1 MDSDRCNLC
10 TFEKKSALFKTCLL
24 YLIFIIVLPV
34 SLFSQ
39 TTQEI
44 NYDSDRTLKNEQR
57 YPGALIL
64 SKVDNQV
71 YFDHDGIEVWC
82 DNAVFYKEANFFKAY
97 GNIRMEQ
104 GDSVKM
110 TSNYAEYNGNT
121 EFAFASGK
129 VRMERPQTTLETD
142 SLFFDR
148 IKQQAY
154 YRSGGKVTDTASVLT
169 SKIGRYFLEEDKY
182 SFVTEVLVTN
192 PDYTINSEQLD
203 FYSES
208 GHAYL
213 YGPST
218 IKSETSTVYCERG
231 FYDTRA
237 DNGYFVKNSQINY
250 DNRILKGDSLYFNRE
265 TSFASATNNIK
276 VIDTINDSR
285 VTGHY
290 AEVYRDKDSVFIT
303 KRALAASLQDRDSL
317 FIHSDTIMITG
328 KPDKRIIRG
337 YYDVRIFKEGRNGEN
352 AMSGRSDSI
361 YSNQQSGLTKLINL
375 NREGTRK
382 PVLWSGE
389 NQMTGDSIH
398 LQSNTKTEQL
408 DSLLVFENAFLI
420 QKDSIEGYNQIK
432 GKILTGYFE
441 DNELYEVIIDKNT
454 ETLHYMRNSDAELI
468 GINKTLA
475 SSIRIIFEDRQIQD
489 IYYYNQIDG
498 KLTPEADFPPN
509 ARELKG
515 FNWRGEERIQS
526 KEGLFEGK
534 PEPELT
540 RIQGIPLPDEPDEFF
555 EEREEDDLLLNENS
569 RLKPGI
575 LKNRDADSL
584 KFKNEKVLDSIK
596 PETKKDSLKKE
607 IENQSAS
614 KSARKKE

>member
-1 MDSDRCNLC
+1 LKRYSSPL
-10 TFEKKSALFKTCLL
+10 FFLILIISVFASA
-24 YLIFIIVLPV
+24 
-34 SLFSQ
+34 Q
-39 TTQEI
+39 TNQEI

-97 GNIRMEQ
+97 GNIRMQQ
-104 GDSVKM
+104 GDSVRM
-110 TSNYAEYNGNT
+110 TSNYAEYNGDT

-129 VRMERPQTTLETD
+129 VKMTRPQTTLETD

-169 SKIGRYFLEEDKY
+169 STIGRYFMEEDKY
-182 SFVTEVLVTN
+182 SFVNNVVVTN
-192 PDYTINSEQLD
+192 PEYKINSEQLD

-218 IKSETSTVYCERG
+218 IVSETSTVYCERG

-250 DNRILKGDSLYFNRE
+250 DNRILKGDSLYFNRKN
-265 TSFASATNNIK
+265 SFASATNNIR

-285 VTGHY
+285 VSGHY

-303 KRALAASLQDRDSL
+303 KKALAASLQDRDTL

-328 KPDKRIIRG
+328 KPEKRILRG
-337 YYDVRIFKEGRNGEN
+337 FYDVRIFKEDQTGEN
-352 AMSGRSDSI
+352 TMSGRSDSI
-361 YSNQQSGLTKLINL
+361 YSDQQSGLTKLINISSKA
-375 NREGTRK
+375 NGK
-382 PVLWSGE
+382 PVLWSAE

-398 LQSNTKTEQL
+398 LQSNPKTEQL
-408 DSLLVFENAFLI
+408 DSLLVFDNAFLI
-420 QKDSIEGYNQIK
+420 QKDSIEGYNQLK
-432 GKILTGYFE
+432 GKILTGYFRE
-441 DNELYEVIIDKNT
+441 NELYEVVIDKNT
-454 ETLHYMRNSDAELI
+454 ETLNYMRNSENELI

-475 SSIRIIFEDRQIQD
+475 SSIRILFADQQIED
-489 IYYYNQIDG
+489 IYYYNQVDG
-498 KLTPEADFPPN
+498 NLTPEADFPPN
-509 ARELKG
+509 ARQLQG
-515 FNWRGEERIQS
+515 FNWRGEERILS

-540 RIQGIPLPDEPDEFF
+540 RIKGIPLPDEPEEFF
-555 EEREEDDLLLNENS
+555 DEREEDDLLLDENS
-569 RLKPGI
+569 RLNPKV
-575 LKNRDADSL
+575 LKNRKVDTLKIKSEKIPDSL
-584 KFKNEKVLDSIK
+584 KVETSKKADSVNTIQQ
-596 PETKKDSLKKE
+596 KKD
-607 IENQSAS
+607 N
-614 KSARKKE
+614 

>member
-1 MDSDRCNLC
+1 MKTDTSNFI
-10 TFEKKSALFKTCLL
+10 TFEKNFSLL
-24 YLIFIIVLPV
+24 RPYSIIVFFLV
-34 SLFSQ
+34 CSIQVLAQ
-39 TTQEI
+39 QNQEI

-82 DNAVFYKEANFFKAY
+82 DNAVFYKNANFFKAY
-97 GNIRMEQ
+97 GNIRMQQ
-104 GDSVKM
+104 GDSVRM

-121 EFAFASGK
+121 EFAFASGN

-169 SKIGRYFLEEDKY
+169 STVGRYYMDQDKY
-182 SFVTEVLVTN
+182 SFVNQVVVTN
-192 PDYTINSEQLD
+192 PEYTINSEQLD

-218 IKSETSTVYCERG
+218 IESETSTVYCERG

-250 DNRILKGDSLYFNRE
+250 DNRILKGDSLYFNRGK
-265 TSFASATNNIK
+265 SFASATNNIR

-303 KRALAASLQDRDSL
+303 KRAMAASLQDRDTL

-328 KPDKRIIRG
+328 KPEKRIIRG
-337 YYDVRIFKEGRNGEN
+337 YYDVRIFKEDQTGEN
-352 AMSGRSDSI
+352 PMSGRSDSI
-361 YSNQQSGLTKLINL
+361 YSDQKSGLTKLINMSRFG
-375 NREGTRK
+375 NGK

-389 NQMTGDSIH
+389 NQMSGDSIH

-408 DSLLVFENAFLI
+408 DSLLVFDNAFLI
-420 QKDSIEGYNQIK
+420 QKDTIEGYNQLR
-432 GKILTGYFE
+432 GKELTGYFV
-441 DNELYEVIIDKNT
+441 DNELQKVVINKNT
-454 ETLHYMRNSDAELI
+454 ETLNYMRNEDSDLI

-475 SSIRIIFEDRQIQD
+475 SSVEIFFNEQQIQD
-489 IYYYNQIDG
+489 IYYYNQVDG
-498 KLTPEADFPPN
+498 TLTPEEDFPPN
-509 ARELKG
+509 ARQLQG
-515 FNWRGEERIQS
+515 FNWRGEERITS
-526 KEGLFEGK
+526 KESLFEGDPPLK
-534 PEPELT
+534 LPK
-540 RIQGIPLPDEPDEFF
+540 IKGIPLPDEPDEFF
-555 EEREEDDLLLNENS
+555 DEREDDDPLLNENS
-569 RLKPGI
+569 RLDPKV
-575 LKNRDADSL
+575 LKNQDLDSL
-584 KFKNEKVLDSIK
+584 KTKQEVQKDSIK
-596 PETKKDSLKKE
+596 NDPPATDSIKAKE
-607 IENQSAS
+607 
-614 KSARKKE
+614 

>member
-1 MDSDRCNLC
+1 MSERIYNRTDTSNFI
-10 TFEKKSALFKTCLL
+10 TFEKNLSYLKPYLL
-24 YLIFIIVLPV
+24 IVLFLLVTFPV
-34 SLFSQ
+34 LSQ
-39 TTQEI
+39 QNQEI
-44 NYDSDRTLKNEQR
+44 NYDSDRTLKNEER

-82 DNAVFYKEANFFKAY
+82 DNAVFYKSDNFFKAY
-97 GNIRMEQ
+97 GNIRMQQ
-104 GDSVKM
+104 GDSVRM

-121 EFAFASGK
+121 EFAFASGN

-169 SKIGRYFLEEDKY
+169 STIGRYFMNEDKY
-182 SFVTEVLVTN
+182 SFVNEVVVTN
-192 PDYTINSEQLD
+192 PEYTINSEQLD

-218 IKSETSTVYCERG
+218 IESETSTVYCERG

-250 DNRILKGDSLYFNRE
+250 DNRILKGDSLYFNRQN
-265 TSFASATNNIK
+265 SFASATNNIK

-303 KRALAASLQDRDSL
+303 KRALAASLQERDTL

-328 KPDKRIIRG
+328 KPEKRIIRG
-337 YYDVRIFKEGRNGEN
+337 FYDVRIFKEDQTGEN
-352 AMSGRSDSI
+352 PMSGRSDSI
-361 YSNQQSGLTKLINL
+361 YSDQQSGLTKLINISRL
-375 NREGTRK
+375 GNGK

-398 LQSNTKTEQL
+398 LQSDTKTEQL
-408 DSLLVFENAFLI
+408 DSLLVFNNAFLI
-420 QKDSIEGYNQIK
+420 QKDSIEGYNQLK
-432 GKILTGYFE
+432 GKELTGYFE
-441 DNELYEVIIDKNT
+441 NNNLQKVIIDKNT
-454 ETLHYMRNSDAELI
+454 ETLNYMRNDENELI

-475 SSIRIIFEDRQIQD
+475 SSVEIFFEDQQIED
-489 IYYYNQIDG
+489 IYYYNQVDG
-498 KLTPEADFPPN
+498 NLTPEEEFPPN
-509 ARELKG
+509 ARKLQG

-526 KEGLFEGK
+526 KEGLFEGDPPLNLPK
-534 PEPELT
+534 
-540 RIQGIPLPDEPDEFF
+540 IQGIELPEEPEEFF
-555 EEREEDDLLLNENS
+555 DEREDDDLLLNENS
-569 RLKPGI
+569 RLNPKV

-584 KFKNEKVLDSIK
+584 KFRKEILKDSIK
-596 PETKKDSLKKE
+596 NPAPVQDS
-607 IENQSAS
+607 I
-614 KSARKKE
+614 R

>member
-1 MDSDRCNLC
+1 MNQDTSNFI
-10 TFEKKSALFKTCLL
+10 TFEKNFSLLRPFYITALFL
-24 YLIFIIVLPV
+24 
-34 SLFSQ
+34 LFSFQ
-39 TTQEI
+39 LLSQKNQAI
-44 NYDSDRTLKNEQR
+44 NYDSDRTLKNEER

-82 DNAVFYKEANFFKAY
+82 DNAVFYKNANFFKAY
-97 GNIRMEQ
+97 GNIRMQQ
-104 GDSVKM
+104 GDSVRM

-121 EFAFASGK
+121 EFAFASGN

-169 SKIGRYFLEEDKY
+169 STVGRYYMDQDKY
-182 SFVTEVLVTN
+182 SFVNEVVVTN
-192 PDYTINSEQLD
+192 PEYTINSEQLD

-231 FYDTRA
+231 FYDTRE

-250 DNRILKGDSLYFNRE
+250 DNRILKGDSLYFNRKN
-265 TSFASATNNIK
+265 SFASATNNIK

-290 AEVYRDKDSVFIT
+290 AEVYRDRDSVFIT
-303 KRALAASLQDRDSL
+303 KRALAASLQDRDTL

-328 KPDKRIIRG
+328 KPEKRVIRG
-337 YYDVRIFKEGRNGEN
+337 FYDVRIFKEDQTGEN
-352 AMSGRSDSI
+352 PMSGKSDSI
-361 YSNQQSGLTKLINL
+361 FSNQQTGLTKLINL
-375 NREGTRK
+375 NRFGNGK

-389 NQMTGDSIH
+389 NQMSGDSIH

-408 DSLLVFENAFLI
+408 DSLLVFDNAFLI
-420 QKDSIEGYNQIK
+420 QKDTIEGYNQLK
-432 GKILTGYFE
+432 GKELTGYFKE
-441 DNELYEVIIDKNT
+441 NELQKVVIDKNT
-454 ETLHYMRNSDAELI
+454 ETLNFMRNKENELI

-475 SSIRIIFEDRQIQD
+475 SSVEILFDEQQIQD
-489 IYYYNQIDG
+489 IYYYNQVDG
-498 KLTPEADFPPN
+498 TLTPEADFPPN
-509 ARELKG
+509 ARKLQG
-515 FNWRGEERIQS
+515 FNWRGEERILN
-526 KEGLFEGK
+526 KEGLFDGD
-534 PEPELT
+534 PELDLPS
-540 RIQGIPLPDEPDEFF
+540 IQGISLPDEPEEFF
-555 EEREEDDLLLNENS
+555 DDREEDDLLLNENS
-569 RLKPGI
+569 RLKPQV
-575 LKNRDADSL
+575 LKNREADSL
-584 KFKNEKVLDSIK
+584 KFK
-596 PETKKDSLKKE
+596 KKIPVDSLKK
-607 IENQSAS
+607 
-614 KSARKKE
+614 KSPPKKGPKKIKNSTQI

>member
-1 MDSDRCNLC
+1 MFRQY
-10 TFEKKSALFKTCLL
+10 F
-24 YLIFIIVLPV
+24 FIIICVFALPILA
-34 SLFSQ
+34 SAQ
-39 TTQEI
+39 DTQEI
-44 NYDSDRTLKNEQR
+44 NYDSDRTLKNEER

-97 GNIRMEQ
+97 GNIRMKQ
-104 GDSVKM
+104 GDSVSM

-121 EFAFASGK
+121 EFAFASGNVQMK
-129 VRMERPQTTLETD
+129 RPQTTLETD

-148 IKQQAY
+148 LKQEAY

-169 SKIGRYFLEEDKY
+169 SQIGRYFMEEDKY
-182 SFVTEVLVTN
+182 SFINEVVVTN
-192 PDYTINSEQLD
+192 PEYTINSEQLD
-203 FYSES
+203 FYSET

-265 TSFASATNNIK
+265 TSFASATNNIS
-276 VIDTINDSR
+276 VTDTINDSR

-290 AEVYRDKDSVFIT
+290 AEVFRDKDSVFIT
-303 KRALAASLQDRDSL
+303 KRALAASLQERDTL

-328 KPDKRIIRG
+328 KPEKRVLRG
-337 YYDVRIFKEGRNGEN
+337 FYDVRIFKEDETGEN
-352 AMSGRSDSI
+352 PMSGRSDSI
-361 YSNQQSGLTKLINL
+361 YSDQQTGLTKLINL
-375 NREGTRK
+375 NREGGLRN
-382 PVLWSGE
+382 PVLWSSE

-398 LQSNTKTEQL
+398 LMSNTKTEQL
-408 DSLLVFENAFLI
+408 DSLLVFDNAFLI
-420 QKDSIEGYNQIK
+420 QKDTIEGYNQVK
-432 GKILTGYFE
+432 GKILTGYFQN
-441 DNELYEVIIDKNT
+441 NELYEVIIDKNT
-454 ETLHYMRNSDAELI
+454 ETLHYMRNNDSDLI

-475 SSIRIIFEDRQIQD
+475 SSIRILFQEREIRD

-515 FNWRGEERIQS
+515 FNWRGEERISS

-540 RIQGIPLPDEPDEFF
+540 KIQGIPLPDEPDEFF
-555 EEREEDDLLLNENS
+555 EEREEDDPLLNENS
-569 RLKPGI
+569 RLKPEI

-584 KFKNEKVLDSIK
+584 KFKNEKVRDSLK
-596 PETKKDSLKKE
+596 PEIKKDSLRKDIQQVKEKAVNKKE
-607 IENQSAS
+607 
-614 KSARKKE
+614 